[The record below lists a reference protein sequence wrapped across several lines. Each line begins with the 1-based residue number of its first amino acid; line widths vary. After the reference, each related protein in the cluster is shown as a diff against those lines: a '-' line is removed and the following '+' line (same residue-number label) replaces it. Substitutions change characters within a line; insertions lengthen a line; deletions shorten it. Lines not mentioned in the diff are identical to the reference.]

1 MNSNS
6 LFFVSIL
13 ALCLTGAK
21 DKERARPPKKWD
33 QVTLSIFSDNAF
45 SLLEGEKPTFA
56 QKEKEKTEETVKK
69 ADGDFDRSDM
79 MKKLERAEEILAE
92 SLNNEKTFISASSKI
107 NSAADLVI
115 MMGKTLFN
123 GDPDY
128 GDDDSFLKFSE
139 DMTNNAKL
147 IKIFVTK
154 KDYEGASKAFSN
166 VKKNCNSCHEGF
178 K

>member
-1 MNSNS
+1 MNLNS
-6 LFFVSIL
+6 SIIISII
-13 ALCLTGAK
+13 ALSLMGA
-21 DKERARPPKKWD
+21 ERARPPKKWD
-33 QVTLSIFSDNAF
+33 KATLSIFSDNAF
-45 SLLEGEKPTFA
+45 SLLEGEKPIFA

-69 ADGDFDRSDM
+69 ADGDFDRRDM

-92 SLNNEKTFISASSKI
+92 SLNNQKTFISASSKI

-128 GDDDSFLKFSE
+128 GYDDSFLKFSE
-139 DMTNNAKL
+139 DMTTNAKL

-166 VKKNCNSCHEGF
+166 LKKNCNSCHEGF